1 MTTATIVKAWK
12 AGGSAHVAVRVTEAS
27 GDVEYIGSTPLV
39 DDEGET
45 KTLAAL
51 KSELRAAVVEKRN
64 AQIAG
69 AEGVA
74 WTGTVEV

>member
-1 MTTATIVKAWK
+1 MATATIVKAWK

-39 DDEGET
+39 DDEGAA
-45 KTLAAL
+45 KTLAVL
-51 KSELRAAVVEKRN
+51 KDELRAAVIEKRN

-69 AEGVA
+69 PEAVG